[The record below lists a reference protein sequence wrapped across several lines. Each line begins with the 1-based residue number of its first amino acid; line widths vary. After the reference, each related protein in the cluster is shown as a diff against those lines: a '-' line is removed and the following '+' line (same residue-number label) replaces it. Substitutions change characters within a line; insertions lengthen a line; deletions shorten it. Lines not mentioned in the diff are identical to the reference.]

1 MASWG
6 KTDAYTSAPLWA
18 LAYVNRAPVL
28 TNMGP
33 IDSAAVEF
41 LFENAEANDYITG
54 VTVGLFNFT
63 SGQILAGTHQGWVLK
78 RTGSGGRSGR
88 ITGETLVC
96 LTSNA

>member
-6 KTDAYTSAPLWA
+6 KTDAYTAAPLWA

-41 LFENAEANDYITG
+41 IFENAEANDYIKGT
-54 VTVGLFNFT
+54 TIGLFNLT
-63 SGQILAGTHQGWVLK
+63 SGEILAGTHQGWVLK
-78 RTGSGGRSGR
+78 REGSCGRANR

-96 LTSNA
+96 LTSNT